1 MSKELKYMF
10 RFKFQMFENDCFD
23 QLLTQKHEPGLM
35 LERLIESLLDINIL
49 INHDINSRQ
58 WLNTFL

>member
-58 WLNTFL
+58 